1 MVLHYFNFPAAGFLS
16 SILLAN
22 SLCECTTKMDI
33 YSGTILLSI
42 IIYIAI
48 GSYAGRQVKKL
59 EDFFVA
65 GRRAPTLLIVGTLV
79 ASLIST
85 NAFLGETGFVY
96 DGQAGPYLLWPAI
109 AATFYIHGALF
120 FGRYLR
126 RSRALTVA
134 DYFGQRFNSQK
145 VQTVAGL
152 TIIFGLGGYLLAVTQ
167 GAAYLLTQVV
177 DVSYHQALVISWLS
191 YTAFTMYSGTK
202 GVILTD
208 TIMFLLFSS
217 IAMAALVYLIDHAG
231 GMSTAVYELTRLAEK
246 PELMSWVGIV
256 GEDAPFSSGLHFAL
270 WNVTLALAWG
280 MVYAVSP
287 WQSSRYL
294 IARDEHVVIRAACIA
309 AVALSVL
316 EITLYFAGAVVNLTD
331 SAITP
336 SHEVMI
342 YASKNIL
349 PPLLGALLLA
359 GIMAAALSS
368 ASTFLSLVGFSIS
381 NDLFPHESI
390 GDDKML
396 RLTRFSM
403 LGIGIVVLMI
413 AFVIPVDLFWLTYF
427 VGTLFASSWGPV
439 ALMSVWS
446 KRITANAALW
456 GIISGFVFNAGPKAL
471 ETLGWISLPIWL
483 DPILLGGVVS
493 LVVVLVLSRLGTVS
507 HQEQAYRLQLHRVP
521 DTELDPSRTRI
532 TLRFPMIMVVY
543 GIIFY
548 AIFMTWYI
556 HPFQQATGTGA
567 LAEIMVLS
575 AGLLLWIC
583 TALFAWW
590 MIRKSYS
597 KTPGVRKLGSEPFY
611 PGQSK

>member
-1 MVLHYFNFPAAGFLS
+1 
-16 SILLAN
+16 
-22 SLCECTTKMDI
+22 MDI
-33 YSGTILLSI
+33 YSGAILVSI
-42 IIYIAI
+42 LVYIAV
-48 GSYAGRQVKKL
+48 GSYAGRRVKKL
-59 EDFFVA
+59 DDYFVA

-126 RSRALTVA
+126 RSRAITVA
-134 DYFGQRFNSQK
+134 DFFGQRFNSQR
-145 VQTVAGL
+145 VQTAAGL

-177 DVSYHQALVISWLS
+177 DISYNQALVVSWLS
-191 YTAFTMYSGTK
+191 YTAFTMYSGSK

-208 TIMFLLFSS
+208 TLMFMLFSS
-217 IAMAALVYLIDHAG
+217 IALAALLYLIDHAG
-231 GMSTAVYELTRLAEK
+231 GMSMAVFDLARLPEK
-246 PELMSWVGIV
+246 PDLMSWAGIV
-256 GEDAPFSSGLHFAL
+256 GDDAPFSSGLHFAL
-270 WNVTLALAWG
+270 WNVTLGLAWG

-294 IARDEHVVIRAACIA
+294 IARDEHVVIRAACVA

-316 EITLYFAGAVVNLTD
+316 EITLYFAGAVINLTD
-331 SAITP
+331 SGITP

-349 PPLLGALLLA
+349 PSFIGALLLA

-368 ASTFLSLVGFSIS
+368 ASTFLSLVGFSVS
-381 NDLFPHESI
+381 NDLFSHESI
-390 GDDKML
+390 DDDRIL
-396 RLTRFSM
+396 RMSRISM

-413 AFVIPVDLFWLTYF
+413 AFMIPVDLFWLTYF

-446 KRITANAALW
+446 KRITADAAFW
-456 GIISGFVFNAGPKAL
+456 GIVSGFLFNAGPKAL

-483 DPILLGGVVS
+483 DPILLGGMVS
-493 LVVVLVLSRLGTVS
+493 LAVVLVLMHFGTVS
-507 HQEQAYRLQLHRVP
+507 REEQDYRMQLHRIP
-521 DTELDPSRTRI
+521 DSELDPARTRV
-532 TLRFPMIMVVY
+532 TRKFPLVMVAYTV
-543 GIIFY
+543 IFY
-548 AIFMTWYI
+548 SLFMAWYI
-556 HPFQQATGTGA
+556 RPFQQATGTSA
-567 LAEIMVLS
+567 VREIIVLS
-575 AGLLLWIC
+575 IGPVLWIA

-590 MIRKSYS
+590 MIRKSYR
-597 KTPGVRKLGSEPFY
+597 P
-611 PGQSK
+611 